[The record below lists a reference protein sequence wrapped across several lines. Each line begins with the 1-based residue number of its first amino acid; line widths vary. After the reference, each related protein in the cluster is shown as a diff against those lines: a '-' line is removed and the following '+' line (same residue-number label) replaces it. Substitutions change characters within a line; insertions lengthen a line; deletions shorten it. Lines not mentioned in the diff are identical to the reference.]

1 MLELTTIN
9 TTELTN
15 KKLGTQLNTIKKA
28 VDTGNNQQ
36 WKIADAIATIVDD
49 ELFVDDFETEGNL
62 AKVLGMSRPNLNK
75 MKKASH
81 YHKEVEELNA
91 FTLTKVMELLV
102 IPQEEIVD
110 FLDGYMITPSS
121 TCREVREAV
130 SAWKDDNVVAD
141 AEITDAED
149 TEITDA
155 EDADTNTEITNNQNE
170 AETEEA
176 IDYINAIEKIAIKCT
191 ESQSDGYSQI
201 MRICEAI
208 EETNESGTK
217 STFDAVLEM
226 VDTLEKA
233 ELIAIKEYIE
243 KRL

>member
-15 KKLGTQLNTIKKA
+15 KKLGVQLNNIKKA

-49 ELFVDDFETEGNL
+49 ELFIDDFETEGNL

-81 YHKEVEELNA
+81 YHKEVEELTS

-130 SAWKDDNVVAD
+130 SAWKDDNIVAD

-149 TEITDA
+149 ATDETIADTTEVDESNESSTSNTD
-155 EDADTNTEITNNQNE
+155 EDAL
-170 AETEEA
+170 AP
-176 IDYINAIEKIAIKCT
+176 IKNL
-191 ESQSDGYSQI
+191 I
-201 MRICEAI
+201 
-208 EETNESGTK
+208 
-217 STFDAVLEM
+217 
-226 VDTLEKA
+226 DTLNHD
-233 ELIAIKEYIE
+233 ELLALKEYIE

>member
-49 ELFVDDFETEGNL
+49 ELFVDDFETEDNL

-130 SAWKDDNVVAD
+130 SAWKADNIVAD

-149 TEITDA
+149 A
-155 EDADTNTEITNNQNE
+155 EDAKDEVEQE
-170 AETEEA
+170 SKEVDES
-176 IDYINAIEKIAIKCT
+176 T
-191 ESQSDGYSQI
+191 ES
-201 MRICEAI
+201 
-208 EETNESGTK
+208 
-217 STFDAVLEM
+217 STSNTDDDSLAPIKNLI
-226 VDTLEKA
+226 DTLNRD
-233 ELIAIKEYIE
+233 ELLALKEYIE

>member
-9 TTELTN
+9 TTELAN
-15 KKLGTQLNTIKKA
+15 KKLGTQLNAIKKA

-102 IPQEEIVD
+102 IPQEEIVE

-130 SAWKDDNVVAD
+130 SAWKDDNIVAD

-149 TEITDA
+149 ADAEIIDA
-155 EDADTNTEITNNQNE
+155 EDAEDEN
-170 AETEEA
+170 
-176 IDYINAIEKIAIKCT
+176 
-191 ESQSDGYSQI
+191 
-201 MRICEAI
+201 EAI
-208 EETNESGTK
+208 ES
-217 STFDAVLEM
+217 STSNNDEDAFTSIKNLI
-226 VDTLEKA
+226 DTMSRE
-233 ELIAIKEYIE
+233 ELIALKEYIE

>member
-9 TTELTN
+9 TTELAN
-15 KKLGTQLNTIKKA
+15 KKLGTQLNNIKKA

-130 SAWKDDNVVAD
+130 SAWKDDNIVAD

-149 TEITDA
+149 AEGATDENESESTVVDKLTESSTSNTD
-155 EDADTNTEITNNQNE
+155 EDALAPIKNLIDTMTRDEL
-170 AETEEA
+170 
-176 IDYINAIEKIAIKCT
+176 
-191 ESQSDGYSQI
+191 
-201 MRICEAI
+201 
-208 EETNESGTK
+208 
-217 STFDAVLEM
+217 LE
-226 VDTLEKA
+226 V
-233 ELIAIKEYIE
+233 KEYIE

>member
-15 KKLGTQLNTIKKA
+15 KKLGTQLNAIKKA

-49 ELFVDDFETEGNL
+49 ELFIDDFETEGNL

-81 YHKEVEELNA
+81 YHKEVAELNA
-91 FTLTKVMELLV
+91 FTLTKIMELLV

-130 SAWKDDNVVAD
+130 SAWKDDNIVAD

-149 TEITDA
+149 A
-155 EDADTNTEITNNQNE
+155 EDDEDVKDEVEQE
-170 AETEEA
+170 S
-176 IDYINAIEKIAIKCT
+176 T
-191 ESQSDGYSQI
+191 ESSASNSCEDTMAQI
-201 MRICEAI
+201 ERMI
-208 EETNESGTK
+208 
-217 STFDAVLEM
+217 
-226 VDTLEKA
+226 DTMNHD
-233 ELIAIKEYIE
+233 ELIALKEYIE

>member
-15 KKLGTQLNTIKKA
+15 KKLGTQLNAIKKA

-75 MKKASH
+75 MKKVSH

-91 FTLTKVMELLV
+91 FTLTKAMELLV

-141 AEITDAED
+141 AKITDTED
-149 TEITDA
+149 TDNEVESESTVVDEA
-155 EDADTNTEITNNQNE
+155 TESSTSNNEEDALAPIKNLIDTMSR
-170 AETEEA
+170 
-176 IDYINAIEKIAIKCT
+176 D
-191 ESQSDGYSQI
+191 
-201 MRICEAI
+201 
-208 EETNESGTK
+208 
-217 STFDAVLEM
+217 
-226 VDTLEKA
+226 
-233 ELIAIKEYIE
+233 ELLALKEYIE

>member
-102 IPQEEIVD
+102 IPQDEIVD

-130 SAWKDDNVVAD
+130 SAWKDDNIVAD

-149 TEITDA
+149 A
-155 EDADTNTEITNNQNE
+155 EDATDENE
-170 AETEEA
+170 SESTVVDES
-176 IDYINAIEKIAIKCT
+176 T
-191 ESQSDGYSQI
+191 ES
-201 MRICEAI
+201 
-208 EETNESGTK
+208 
-217 STFDAVLEM
+217 STSNTDDDALAPIKNLIDTMTRDELLE
-226 VDTLEKA
+226 V
-233 ELIAIKEYIE
+233 KEYIE

>member
-9 TTELTN
+9 TTELVN
-15 KKLGTQLNTIKKA
+15 KKLGTQLNNIKKA

-130 SAWKDDNVVAD
+130 SAWKDDNIVAD
-141 AEITDAED
+141 AK
-149 TEITDA
+149 ITDA
-155 EDADTNTEITNNQNE
+155 EDAENVTEDAEESTVVDE
-170 AETEEA
+170 A
-176 IDYINAIEKIAIKCT
+176 T
-191 ESQSDGYSQI
+191 ESSTSNTDDDALASI
-201 MRICEAI
+201 KNLIDTMNR
-208 EETNESGTK
+208 EELL
-217 STFDAVLEM
+217 AL
-226 VDTLEKA
+226 
-233 ELIAIKEYIE
+233 KEYIE

>member
-15 KKLGTQLNTIKKA
+15 KKLGTQLNNIKKA

-36 WKIADAIATIVDD
+36 WKIADAIVTIVDD

-91 FTLTKVMELLV
+91 FALTKVMELLV
-102 IPQEEIVD
+102 IPQEELVD
-110 FLDGYMITPSS
+110 FLDSYMITPSS

-130 SAWKDDNVVAD
+130 SAWKDDNIVAD

-149 TEITDA
+149 A
-155 EDADTNTEITNNQNE
+155 ENVADE
-170 AETEEA
+170 AESEYKVVDEE
-176 IDYINAIEKIAIKCT
+176 
-191 ESQSDGYSQI
+191 S
-201 MRICEAI
+201 
-208 EETNESGTK
+208 NESDTP
-217 STFDAVLEM
+217 STYDTVLEM

-233 ELIAIKEYIE
+233 ELIALKEYIE

>member
-9 TTELTN
+9 TTELVN

-102 IPQEEIVD
+102 IPQDEIVD

-130 SAWKDDNVVAD
+130 SAWKDDNIVAD

-149 TEITDA
+149 A
-155 EDADTNTEITNNQNE
+155 EDATDE
-170 AETEEA
+170 
-176 IDYINAIEKIAIKCT
+176 
-191 ESQSDGYSQI
+191 
-201 MRICEAI
+201 
-208 EETNESGTK
+208 NESE
-217 STFDAVLEM
+217 STVVDESTDSSTSNTNDDALAPIKKLI
-226 VDTLEKA
+226 DTLNRD
-233 ELIAIKEYIE
+233 ELLEVKEYIE
-243 KRL
+243 RWL

>member
-9 TTELTN
+9 ITELTN
-15 KKLGTQLNTIKKA
+15 KKLGTQLNAIKKA

-81 YHKEVEELNA
+81 YHQEVEELNA

-102 IPQEEIVD
+102 IPQDEIVD

-121 TCREVREAV
+121 TVREVREAV
-130 SAWKDDNVVAD
+130 SAWKDDNIVAD

-149 TEITDA
+149 TEYATD
-155 EDADTNTEITNNQNE
+155 E
-170 AETEEA
+170 AEQESKVVDES
-176 IDYINAIEKIAIKCT
+176 T
-191 ESQSDGYSQI
+191 ESSTSN
-201 MRICEAI
+201 
-208 EETNESGTK
+208 NED
-217 STFDAVLEM
+217 DALAPIKNLIDTMTRDELLE
-226 VDTLEKA
+226 V
-233 ELIAIKEYIE
+233 KEYIE

>member
-15 KKLGTQLNTIKKA
+15 KKLGTQLNAIKKA

-102 IPQEEIVD
+102 IPQDEIVD

-130 SAWKDDNVVAD
+130 SAWKDDNIVAD
-141 AEITDAED
+141 AK
-149 TEITDA
+149 ITDA
-155 EDADTNTEITNNQNE
+155 EDAEDE
-170 AETEEA
+170 
-176 IDYINAIEKIAIKCT
+176 
-191 ESQSDGYSQI
+191 
-201 MRICEAI
+201 
-208 EETNESGTK
+208 NESE
-217 STFDAVLEM
+217 STVIDDSTDSSTSNTDDGALAQIKNQI
-226 VDTLEKA
+226 DTMSRD
-233 ELIAIKEYIE
+233 ELLALKEYIE

>member
-15 KKLGTQLNTIKKA
+15 KKLGTQLNAIKKA

-81 YHKEVEELNA
+81 YHKEVAELNA

-130 SAWKDDNVVAD
+130 SAWKDDNIVAD

-149 TEITDA
+149 AEDA
-155 EDADTNTEITNNQNE
+155 EDVNDEVEQE
-170 AETEEA
+170 SKA
-176 IDYINAIEKIAIKCT
+176 IDEESTQCDTPSAYFTILELVEKL
-191 ESQSDGYSQI
+191 
-201 MRICEAI
+201 
-208 EETNESGTK
+208 EE
-217 STFDAVLEM
+217 
-226 VDTLEKA
+226 A
-233 ELIAIKEYIE
+233 ELIALKEYIE

>member
-15 KKLGTQLNTIKKA
+15 KKLGTQLNAIKKA

-81 YHKEVEELNA
+81 YHKEVAELNA

-102 IPQEEIVD
+102 IPQDEIVD

-130 SAWKDDNVVAD
+130 SAWKDDNIVAD

-149 TEITDA
+149 AEDA
-155 EDADTNTEITNNQNE
+155 EDAKDEVEQESKVVDEESKQCDTPSAYFTILELV
-170 AETEEA
+170 AKLEE
-176 IDYINAIEKIAIKCT
+176 
-191 ESQSDGYSQI
+191 
-201 MRICEAI
+201 
-208 EETNESGTK
+208 
-217 STFDAVLEM
+217 
-226 VDTLEKA
+226 A
-233 ELIAIKEYIE
+233 ELIALKEYIE

>member
-15 KKLGTQLNTIKKA
+15 KKLGTQLNNIKKA

-36 WKIADAIATIVDD
+36 WKIVDAIATIVDD

-102 IPQEEIVD
+102 IPQEKIVD

-121 TCREVREAV
+121 TCREVRDAV
-130 SAWKDDNVVAD
+130 SEWKDDNIVAD
-141 AEITDAED
+141 AKITDSED
-149 TEITDA
+149 TEDTTDDNESESTVVDETTESSTSNKD
-155 EDADTNTEITNNQNE
+155 EDALAPIKNLIDTMNRDEL
-170 AETEEA
+170 
-176 IDYINAIEKIAIKCT
+176 
-191 ESQSDGYSQI
+191 
-201 MRICEAI
+201 
-208 EETNESGTK
+208 
-217 STFDAVLEM
+217 LE
-226 VDTLEKA
+226 L
-233 ELIAIKEYIE
+233 KEYIE

>member
-15 KKLGTQLNTIKKA
+15 KKLGTQLNNIKKA

-130 SAWKDDNVVAD
+130 SAWKDDNIVAD

-149 TEITDA
+149 A
-155 EDADTNTEITNNQNE
+155 ED
-170 AETEEA
+170 
-176 IDYINAIEKIAIKCT
+176 
-191 ESQSDGYSQI
+191 
-201 MRICEAI
+201 
-208 EETNESGTK
+208 ETNEKESE
-217 STFDAVLEM
+217 STVVDESTESSTSNNEEDALAPIKNLI
-226 VDTLEKA
+226 DTMSRD
-233 ELIAIKEYIE
+233 ELLALKEYIE

>member
-15 KKLGTQLNTIKKA
+15 KKLGTQLNNIKKA

-81 YHKEVEELNA
+81 YHKEVAELNA

-130 SAWKDDNVVAD
+130 SAWKDDNIVAD

-149 TEITDA
+149 AEDA
-155 EDADTNTEITNNQNE
+155 EDVNDEVEQE
-170 AETEEA
+170 SKA
-176 IDYINAIEKIAIKCT
+176 IDEESTQCDTPSAYFTILELVEKL
-191 ESQSDGYSQI
+191 
-201 MRICEAI
+201 
-208 EETNESGTK
+208 EE
-217 STFDAVLEM
+217 
-226 VDTLEKA
+226 A
-233 ELIAIKEYIE
+233 ELIALKEYIE

>member
-15 KKLGTQLNTIKKA
+15 KKLGTQLNAIKKA
-28 VDTGNNQQ
+28 VETDNNQQ

-102 IPQEEIVD
+102 IPQDEVVD

-130 SAWKDDNVVAD
+130 SAWKDDNIVAD

-149 TEITDA
+149 
-155 EDADTNTEITNNQNE
+155 
-170 AETEEA
+170 
-176 IDYINAIEKIAIKCT
+176 
-191 ESQSDGYSQI
+191 
-201 MRICEAI
+201 
-208 EETNESGTK
+208 ETNENDEAEQEEKVVDEATAESETS
-217 STFDAVLEM
+217 STFDAMLEM
-226 VDTLEKA
+226 ADTLEEG
-233 ELIAIKEYIE
+233 ELVALKGYIE
-243 KRL
+243 KLIALKDIEKEVIR

>member
-15 KKLGTQLNTIKKA
+15 KKLGTQLNNIKKA

-49 ELFVDDFETEGNL
+49 ELFIDDFETEGNL

-102 IPQEEIVD
+102 IPKEEIVD

-130 SAWKDDNVVAD
+130 SAWKDDNIVAD
-141 AEITDAED
+141 AK
-149 TEITDA
+149 ITDA
-155 EDADTNTEITNNQNE
+155 EDAED
-170 AETEEA
+170 AE
-176 IDYINAIEKIAIKCT
+176 D
-191 ESQSDGYSQI
+191 
-201 MRICEAI
+201 
-208 EETNESGTK
+208 ETNENESE
-217 STFDAVLEM
+217 STVVDDSTESSTSNTSEDSLAEIKKMIDLMNRDELLE
-226 VDTLEKA
+226 L
-233 ELIAIKEYIE
+233 KEYIE
-243 KRL
+243 RWL

>member
-15 KKLGTQLNTIKKA
+15 KKLGTQLNNIKKA

-102 IPQEEIVD
+102 IPQDEIVD

-130 SAWKDDNVVAD
+130 SAWKDDNIVAD

-149 TEITDA
+149 A
-155 EDADTNTEITNNQNE
+155 EDATDENE
-170 AETEEA
+170 SESTVV
-176 IDYINAIEKIAIKCT
+176 DNST
-191 ESQSDGYSQI
+191 ES
-201 MRICEAI
+201 
-208 EETNESGTK
+208 
-217 STFDAVLEM
+217 STSNTDDDALTSIKNLI
-226 VDTLEKA
+226 DTMSRD
-233 ELIAIKEYIE
+233 ELLALKEYIE

>member
-15 KKLGTQLNTIKKA
+15 KKLGTQLNNIKKA

-130 SAWKDDNVVAD
+130 SAWKDDNIVAD

-149 TEITDA
+149 A
-155 EDADTNTEITNNQNE
+155 ED
-170 AETEEA
+170 
-176 IDYINAIEKIAIKCT
+176 K
-191 ESQSDGYSQI
+191 
-201 MRICEAI
+201 
-208 EETNESGTK
+208 TNENESK
-217 STFDAVLEM
+217 STVVDESTDSSTSNTDDDALAPIKNLI
-226 VDTLEKA
+226 DTLNRD
-233 ELIAIKEYIE
+233 ELLEVKEYIE

>member
-15 KKLGTQLNTIKKA
+15 KKLGTQLNAIKKA

-81 YHKEVEELNA
+81 YHKEVAELNA

-102 IPQEEIVD
+102 IPKEEIVE

-130 SAWKDDNVVAD
+130 SAWKDDNIVAD

-149 TEITDA
+149 A
-155 EDADTNTEITNNQNE
+155 EDADDAKDEVEQE
-170 AETEEA
+170 SKVVDEESKQCDTPSA
-176 IDYINAIEKIAIKCT
+176 YFTILELIEKL
-191 ESQSDGYSQI
+191 
-201 MRICEAI
+201 
-208 EETNESGTK
+208 EE
-217 STFDAVLEM
+217 
-226 VDTLEKA
+226 A
-233 ELIAIKEYIE
+233 ELIALKEYIE

>member
-9 TTELTN
+9 TTELVN

-102 IPQEEIVD
+102 IPQDEIVD
-110 FLDGYMITPSS
+110 FLDGYMVTPSS

-141 AEITDAED
+141 AEITDAYD
-149 TEITDA
+149 VTD
-155 EDADTNTEITNNQNE
+155 EVEESNVVDE
-170 AETEEA
+170 ETESSTSNTDDDSLA
-176 IDYINAIEKIAIKCT
+176 PIKNLIDTMSRDDLLA
-191 ESQSDGYSQI
+191 
-201 MRICEAI
+201 
-208 EETNESGTK
+208 
-217 STFDAVLEM
+217 L
-226 VDTLEKA
+226 
-233 ELIAIKEYIE
+233 KEYIE

>member
-9 TTELTN
+9 TTELVN
-15 KKLGTQLNTIKKA
+15 KKLGTQLNNIKKA

-102 IPQEEIVD
+102 IPMEEIVD

-130 SAWKDDNVVAD
+130 SAWKDDNVVAE
-141 AEITDAED
+141 AEITDADES
-149 TEITDA
+149 T
-155 EDADTNTEITNNQNE
+155 NE
-170 AETEEA
+170 AGTDETVVNES
-176 IDYINAIEKIAIKCT
+176 T
-191 ESQSDGYSQI
+191 ES
-201 MRICEAI
+201 
-208 EETNESGTK
+208 
-217 STFDAVLEM
+217 STSNTSEDSLATVKKLIDVM
-226 VDTLEKA
+226 NRD
-233 ELIAIKEYIE
+233 ELIALKEYIE

>member
-15 KKLGTQLNTIKKA
+15 KKLGTQLNNIKKA

-49 ELFVDDFETEGNL
+49 ELFIDDFETEGNL

-81 YHKEVEELNA
+81 YHKEVEELRA

-130 SAWKDDNVVAD
+130 SAWKDDNIVAD

-149 TEITDA
+149 ATNENESESNVVDETTESSTPNTN
-155 EDADTNTEITNNQNE
+155 EDALAPIKNLIDTMNH
-170 AETEEA
+170 
-176 IDYINAIEKIAIKCT
+176 D
-191 ESQSDGYSQI
+191 
-201 MRICEAI
+201 
-208 EETNESGTK
+208 
-217 STFDAVLEM
+217 
-226 VDTLEKA
+226 
-233 ELIAIKEYIE
+233 ELLALKEYIE

>member
-15 KKLGTQLNTIKKA
+15 KKLGTQLNNIKKA
-28 VDTGNNQQ
+28 VDAGNNQQ

-49 ELFVDDFETEGNL
+49 ELFIEDFETEGNL

-102 IPQEEIVD
+102 IPQEEIVN

-130 SAWKDDNVVAD
+130 SAWKDDNIVAD

-149 TEITDA
+149 SENATD
-155 EDADTNTEITNNQNE
+155 EVEQESTVVDEESKQCDTPSAYFTI
-170 AETEEA
+170 
-176 IDYINAIEKIAIKCT
+176 
-191 ESQSDGYSQI
+191 
-201 MRICEAI
+201 
-208 EETNESGTK
+208 
-217 STFDAVLEM
+217 LEM
-226 VDTLEKA
+226 LDKLEKA
-233 ELIAIKEYIE
+233 ELISLKEYIE

>member
-15 KKLGTQLNTIKKA
+15 KKLGTQLNAIKKA

-102 IPQEEIVD
+102 IPQDEIVD
-110 FLDGYMITPSS
+110 FLDGYMITPSN

-130 SAWKDDNVVAD
+130 SAWKDDNIVAD

-149 TEITDA
+149 A
-155 EDADTNTEITNNQNE
+155 ED
-170 AETEEA
+170 
-176 IDYINAIEKIAIKCT
+176 
-191 ESQSDGYSQI
+191 
-201 MRICEAI
+201 
-208 EETNESGTK
+208 ETNEKESE
-217 STFDAVLEM
+217 STVVDESTESSTSNTDDDSLAPIKNLI
-226 VDTLEKA
+226 DTLNRD
-233 ELIAIKEYIE
+233 ELLEVKEYIE

>member
-1 MLELTTIN
+1 MLELTKIN

-15 KKLGTQLNTIKKA
+15 KKLGTQLNNIKKA

-81 YHKEVEELNA
+81 YHNEVEELNA

-102 IPQEEIVD
+102 IPEEKIVE
-110 FLDGYMITPSS
+110 FLDDYMITPSS

-130 SAWKDDNVVAD
+130 SAWKDDNIVAD

-149 TEITDA
+149 A
-155 EDADTNTEITNNQNE
+155 TNENE
-170 AETEEA
+170 SESAVVDEA
-176 IDYINAIEKIAIKCT
+176 T
-191 ESQSDGYSQI
+191 ES
-201 MRICEAI
+201 
-208 EETNESGTK
+208 
-217 STFDAVLEM
+217 STSNTDDDALAPIKNLIDTMNHDELLE
-226 VDTLEKA
+226 L
-233 ELIAIKEYIE
+233 KEYIE

>member
-15 KKLGTQLNTIKKA
+15 KKLGTQLNNIKKA

-102 IPQEEIVD
+102 IPKEEIVD

-121 TCREVREAV
+121 TCREVRDAV
-130 SAWKDDNVVAD
+130 SAWKDDNIVAD

-149 TEITDA
+149 ATD
-155 EDADTNTEITNNQNE
+155 ENE
-170 AETEEA
+170 SESTVVDES
-176 IDYINAIEKIAIKCT
+176 T
-191 ESQSDGYSQI
+191 ES
-201 MRICEAI
+201 
-208 EETNESGTK
+208 
-217 STFDAVLEM
+217 STSNTDDDSLAPIKNLI
-226 VDTLEKA
+226 DTLNRD
-233 ELIAIKEYIE
+233 ELLEVKEYIE

>member
-15 KKLGTQLNTIKKA
+15 KKLGTQLNAIKKA

-102 IPQEEIVD
+102 IPQDEIVD
-110 FLDGYMITPSS
+110 FLDGYMITPSC

-130 SAWKDDNVVAD
+130 SAWKDDNIVAD

-149 TEITDA
+149 A
-155 EDADTNTEITNNQNE
+155 EDETNKKESESTVVDES
-170 AETEEA
+170 
-176 IDYINAIEKIAIKCT
+176 T
-191 ESQSDGYSQI
+191 ES
-201 MRICEAI
+201 
-208 EETNESGTK
+208 
-217 STFDAVLEM
+217 STSNTADDSLAPIKNLI
-226 VDTLEKA
+226 DTLNRD
-233 ELIAIKEYIE
+233 ELLEVKEYIE

>member
-15 KKLGTQLNTIKKA
+15 KKLGTQLNAIKKA

-102 IPQEEIVD
+102 IPQDEIVD

-130 SAWKDDNVVAD
+130 SAWKDDNIVAD
-141 AEITDAED
+141 AKITDAED
-149 TEITDA
+149 EADA
-155 EDADTNTEITNNQNE
+155 EEEVEQESKTIDEESKQCDTPSAYFTILELV
-170 AETEEA
+170 
-176 IDYINAIEKIAIKCT
+176 EK
-191 ESQSDGYSQI
+191 
-201 MRICEAI
+201 
-208 EETNESGTK
+208 
-217 STFDAVLEM
+217 
-226 VDTLEKA
+226 LEKA
-233 ELIAIKEYIE
+233 ELIELKEYIE

>member
-15 KKLGTQLNTIKKA
+15 KKLGTQLNAIKKA

-102 IPQEEIVD
+102 IPQDEIVD

-149 TEITDA
+149 AEITD
-155 EDADTNTEITNNQNE
+155 EEESTVVDE
-170 AETEEA
+170 A
-176 IDYINAIEKIAIKCT
+176 T
-191 ESQSDGYSQI
+191 ES
-201 MRICEAI
+201 
-208 EETNESGTK
+208 
-217 STFDAVLEM
+217 STSNNDD
-226 VDTLEKA
+226 DTITSIKNLIDTMSRD
-233 ELIAIKEYIE
+233 ELLALKEYIE

>member
-15 KKLGTQLNTIKKA
+15 KKLGTQLNAIKKA

-130 SAWKDDNVVAD
+130 SAWKDDNIVAD
-141 AEITDAED
+141 AK
-149 TEITDA
+149 ITDA
-155 EDADTNTEITNNQNE
+155 EDAEDAEDAKDAEDAEDAEDAKDEVVDEESKQCDTPSAYFTILELVE
-170 AETEEA
+170 KLEE
-176 IDYINAIEKIAIKCT
+176 
-191 ESQSDGYSQI
+191 S
-201 MRICEAI
+201 
-208 EETNESGTK
+208 
-217 STFDAVLEM
+217 
-226 VDTLEKA
+226 
-233 ELIAIKEYIE
+233 ELIALKEYIE

>member
-9 TTELTN
+9 TTELAN
-15 KKLGTQLNTIKKA
+15 KKLVAQLNTIKKA

-81 YHKEVEELNA
+81 YHKEIAELNA

-102 IPQEEIVD
+102 IPQEEIAD
-110 FLDGYMITPSS
+110 FLDSYMITPSS

-130 SAWKDDNVVAD
+130 SAWKDDNIVAD

-149 TEITDA
+149 A
-155 EDADTNTEITNNQNE
+155 ED
-170 AETEEA
+170 
-176 IDYINAIEKIAIKCT
+176 
-191 ESQSDGYSQI
+191 
-201 MRICEAI
+201 
-208 EETNESGTK
+208 ETNEKESG
-217 STFDAVLEM
+217 STVVDESTESSTSNNDDDALTSIKNLI
-226 VDTLEKA
+226 DTMSRD
-233 ELIAIKEYIE
+233 ELLALKEYIE

>member
-15 KKLGTQLNTIKKA
+15 KKLGTQLNNIKEA

-121 TCREVREAV
+121 TCREVRDAV
-130 SAWKDDNVVAD
+130 SVWKDDNIVAD

-149 TEITDA
+149 ETN
-155 EDADTNTEITNNQNE
+155 ADDSESTVVDES
-170 AETEEA
+170 
-176 IDYINAIEKIAIKCT
+176 T
-191 ESQSDGYSQI
+191 ESSASNTDDDSLVSI
-201 MRICEAI
+201 KNLI
-208 EETNESGTK
+208 
-217 STFDAVLEM
+217 
-226 VDTLEKA
+226 DTMSRD
-233 ELIAIKEYIE
+233 ELLALKEYTE